1 MNAHHV
7 MVAICRRCLAQ
18 HGHTVFMHVGISHMH
33 KSSSMLGRAYGL
45 GSCMLIPK
53 KYLEPLS
60 LVLGD
65 ISLHHVN
72 KVCNI
77 Q

>member
-1 MNAHHV
+1 
-7 MVAICRRCLAQ
+7 
-18 HGHTVFMHVGISHMH
+18 MH

-77 Q
+77 QQMGEHRFYQILTLFNC